1 MCSQEIRCARVVQH
15 ATSLKGRLG
24 YEKQVEAV
32 PGQVFDAAGYIHS
45 IRRQLTTT
53 GGASE
58 LVRAIKD
65 TFEYFEAFWNVVG
78 DKKDDLP
85 PKTMTGSDRSIE
97 VSQGPTFGQK
107 KEEKAKRNMSFL
119 NE

>member
-1 MCSQEIRCARVVQH
+1 MLQD
-15 ATSLKGRLG
+15 T
-24 YEKQVEAV
+24 Y
-32 PGQVFDAAGYIHS
+32 FS
-45 IRRQLTTT
+45 IRQQLPTT
-53 GGASE
+53 GGAYE
-58 LVRAIKD
+58 QVRAIKD